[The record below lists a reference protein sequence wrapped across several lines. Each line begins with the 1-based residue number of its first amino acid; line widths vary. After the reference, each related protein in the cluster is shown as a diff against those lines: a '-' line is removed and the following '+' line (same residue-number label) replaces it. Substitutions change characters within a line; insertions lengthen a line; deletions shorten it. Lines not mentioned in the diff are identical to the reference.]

1 MKTTHSRLQKH
12 SKPYART
19 KKNRTFAYATRSHP
33 TTCTVH
39 DYIMPFNAFRCSY
52 GSVRPSSP
60 AMLVELLSSQIDR
73 LAMATDSIREAA
85 IPQAA
90 PTEFRTQLWNT
101 LLRARAYVARAG
113 SEEVAT
119 SHVVVCYGGFV
130 FSGVGHC
137 NSRHLMVPHR
147 VLAAY
152 LVEQ

>member
-1 MKTTHSRLQKH
+1 
-12 SKPYART
+12 
-19 KKNRTFAYATRSHP
+19 
-33 TTCTVH
+33 
-39 DYIMPFNAFRCSY
+39 
-52 GSVRPSSP
+52 
-60 AMLVELLSSQIDR
+60 MLVELLSSQIDR
-73 LAMATDSIREAA
+73 MAMATDSIREAA
-85 IPQAA
+85 IPQAT

-101 LLRARAYVARAG
+101 LLCARAYVARAG

-147 VLAAY
+147 VFAAY